1 MQFDHIYEF
10 QVFVLSM
17 DDPRFIAKV
26 IKQSKQGR
34 VAIVMSSEWASIGW
48 ADQWIPK
55 AMCHNENI
63 VWIHPMIDD
72 TYYDELRE
80 RKGLNFQPF
89 PKGLELTPV
98 TYMSLSKFKH
108 TKTAVNKLF
117 AFMNHRPRHH
127 RSEMIDNLF
136 HVGLFEYGH
145 ITWRPD
151 ISKYVGNYTPDEDY
165 TKDRTVFCPFK
176 EYVFKHWTPTTMLWP
191 SEQEN
196 WGNEPTVADTTGYLD
211 LTIPQE
217 VHESFLVL
225 SAETDM
231 DIPNLTEKT
240 YKCFHWKKPFIILGP
255 RGLHAYLEAQGY
267 QLPEVIDY
275 SFDDEPDTSKR
286 IQMVTQELIRL
297 SKLDLNKMNDQ
308 VQDVVEHNYCVFMD
322 NLKACDDRIKFSEI
336 NQTTPPEYTWQAMVQ
351 NITYE

>member
-63 VWIHPMIDD
+63 VWIHPMFDN
-72 TYYDELRE
+72 TYYEELRE

-98 TYMSLSKFKH
+98 VYFTCSILKH
-108 TKTAVNKLF
+108 TNTAVNKLF
-117 AFMNHRPRHH
+117 AFMNNKPRYH
-127 RSEMIDNLF
+127 RSQLIDNLF
-136 HVGLFEYGH
+136 HEGLFDYGH

-151 ISKYVGNYTPDEDY
+151 ISKTVANYTPDEDY
-165 TKDRTVFCPFK
+165 TKDRTVFNPIK
-176 EYVFKHWTPTTMLWP
+176 EYVFKHWNPTSMIWP
-191 SEQEN
+191 DELQRWSKFLQDN
-196 WGNEPTVADTTGYLD
+196 RTGFPD
-211 LTIPQE
+211 QTIPEQ
-217 VHESFLVL
+217 VHDSFLVL
-225 SAETDM
+225 QAETDM

-240 YKCFHWKKPFIILGP
+240 YKCLHWKKPFIILGP
-255 RGLHAYLEAQGY
+255 RGLHAYLESQGY

-275 SFDDEPDTSKR
+275 SFDDEADTSKR

-322 NLKACDDRIKFSEI
+322 NLKACDDRLKFSEI
-336 NQTTPPEYTWQAMVQ
+336 NQTTHPDHTWNAMVQ
-351 NITYE
+351 NIGNE